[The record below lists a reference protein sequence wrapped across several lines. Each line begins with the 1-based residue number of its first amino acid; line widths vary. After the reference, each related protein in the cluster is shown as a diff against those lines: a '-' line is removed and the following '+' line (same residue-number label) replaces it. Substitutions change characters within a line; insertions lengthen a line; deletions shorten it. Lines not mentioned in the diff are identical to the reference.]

1 MIFNIHGLVF
11 EVVSQDPKFLDYL
24 GYRFQKFVSK
34 EKQIK
39 IKFNVKFK
47 KPSIDLS
54 SYERISYNFYSK
66 KNQFIIKKENVIIF
80 YDLSGAI
87 IKVTIYFF
95 PKNPKHLARLI
106 LKGRRNTLRDYYE
119 HFIIWRGIQ
128 NTLLSLLEQKN
139 LSVLHS
145 SAIKS
150 NNGATLFFGLGGVG
164 KTTVALSHLFSNNFK
179 LMGDNFILI
188 DGDNAYPF
196 LEPITLTKFKRD
208 KLTLSRIKQVMKKN
222 KTFNSYFPRDEKSYN
237 NFCPIKNIIF
247 LTASKEDTLTKINK
261 SESLNLINST
271 LKILG
276 ETPEFTELN
285 MIFPKKTIKLGSK
298 VNYYKMSYKDLI
310 GAKKLLSNIL

>member
-1 MIFNIHGLVF
+1 M
-11 EVVSQDPKFLDYL
+11 
-24 GYRFQKFVSK
+24 
-34 EKQIK
+34 
-39 IKFNVKFK
+39 
-47 KPSIDLS
+47 
-54 SYERISYNFYSK
+54 

-80 YDLSGAI
+80 YDLSGDI